1 MKPQCPLPFLTLA
14 CCLATFTPACGQD
27 ATLSFSRDVL
37 PILSDRCFHCHGP
50 DESNRQAEL
59 RLDLRDEATADRDG
73 HAPVVPEDPDA
84 SEIVKRIVSTD
95 PDLLMPPGD
104 SHRKPLTQDEIQ
116 IVQQW
121 IREGAVWGKHW
132 AFEKP
137 ERIPPPIAD
146 VHPIDAFV
154 MQRLKK
160 HNLQLSAPAESH
172 TLLRRLSFDLNGLP
186 PTPEQVAA
194 FKQNSTTEAFATEV
208 DRLLKSP
215 HYGERMAM
223 FWLDAARYSDTD
235 GYQSDATR
243 TNWPWRDWVVQAF
256 NNNMTFDQFTLQ
268 QFAGDLLPNATAEQ
282 QLATCFHRNHMTNGE
297 GGRDPEESRVDY
309 VIDRVNTVGTVWL
322 GLTLGCCQC
331 HSHKFDPITQH
342 DYYRMTAFFNSIDED
357 GKAGTAAKPYLKYKS
372 PFAAQAVQQ
381 AEAVVRE
388 RQEWKKQTQEK
399 ATAEFEDWLPVQQ
412 QFVRNGFQAWHSL
425 QPTELSTAEGT
436 MLKLWDAVSSEV
448 ADSGGETGTTGE
460 TNATGKTRADVPA
473 AAASDNLIQASGPN
487 PFQDDYRIVAP
498 TTLARVTGLK
508 LEVFPDNTVQGW
520 TGRGRSGQFILTD
533 VKLQVR
539 RQGSSQV
546 KDIEFESAVASA
558 ERDAKT
564 RQYGLIK
571 DTLDDDPR
579 NGWMLNEADAKLPQV
594 AVFALKQPLI
604 LQADEELL
612 FVMLQRSTDGD
623 ANIARFRLSVTDQP
637 GPAVRSLKPMPLEGL
652 AAWMSSTKSA
662 TPGAAS
668 ESISDELR
676 KALLEQFLSDH
687 AAYQRVQSALQDAE
701 RQLADFKTAA
711 GELNVMVLAERPEAR
726 KTFVL
731 QRGVWDAHGDEVAA
745 GFPSAVLDVPA
756 TIAGDAHEGEPSD
769 TPATY
774 SRMDLAKWMTSPQ
787 NPLTARVVVNHLWQM
802 LFGNGLVRT
811 PDDFGLQGELPTHLE
826 LLDWLAVE
834 LMEHN
839 WDLQHV
845 IQLIVTSQT
854 YQQSSAV
861 TASLAELD
869 PDNRLLARQT
879 RFRLP
884 GWMIR
889 DAALTYSGLLNP
901 SMGGPPVM
909 PYQPEGVWEEIFM
922 GRFTYQPSVG
932 PLQYRRTLYAFWR
945 RSSAPTFLFDS
956 AQRRVCEVGRRQTN
970 TPLQALTLL
979 NDETS
984 LESARRLAQ
993 DAQQQSI
1000 LPAEQIAHMF
1010 EHVLLRQ
1017 PDSREASILQQK
1029 FETALALCQRD
1040 SAQTLE
1046 LLSIGQ
1052 VDLSQAATADSDT
1065 TVHPSLRRRELQQAA
1080 LMTVASMLLNLDET
1094 ISRE

>member
-1 MKPQCPLPFLTLA
+1 M
-14 CCLATFTPACGQD
+14 
-27 ATLSFSRDVL
+27 SFSRDVM

-59 RLDLRDEATADRDG
+59 RLDLHDEATADRDG
-73 HAPVVPEDPDA
+73 HAAVVPGNPDA

-95 PDLLMPPGD
+95 PDLLMPPRD
-104 SHRKPLTQDEIQ
+104 SHRKPLSPDEIQ

-137 ERIPPPIAD
+137 KRVPPPISDVSIPD

-160 HNLQLSAPAESH
+160 HNLQLAAPADSH

-194 FKQNSTTEAFATEV
+194 FQQNPTPEAFAAEV

-243 TNWPWRDWVVQAF
+243 TNWPWRDWVVEAF
-256 NNNMTFDQFTLQ
+256 NSNMTFDQFALQ
-268 QFAGDLLPNATAEQ
+268 QFAGDLLPKATTEQ

-342 DYYRMTAFFNSIDED
+342 DYYRMSAFFNSIDED

-372 PFAAQAVQQ
+372 PLAAQAVQQ

-388 RQEWKKQTQEK
+388 RQEWKKQTLEK
-399 ATAEFEDWLPVQQ
+399 ATADFEDWLPIQQ
-412 QFVRNGFQAWHSL
+412 QLVRNGFQAWHSL
-425 QPTELSTAEGT
+425 HPKELSTAEGT
-436 MLKLWDAVSSEV
+436 VLKRWDAVSESV
-448 ADSGGETGTTGE
+448 AGSSGDEPTGGETGTNAE
-460 TNATGKTRADVPA
+460 TSAV
-473 AAASDNLIQASGPN
+473 SDNIIQASGPN
-487 PFQDDYRIVAP
+487 PFQDDYRIVAS

-508 LEVFPDNTVQGW
+508 LEVFPDNTVHGW
-520 TGRGRSGQFILTD
+520 TGRGRTGQFILTD
-533 VKLQVR
+533 VKLQVH

-579 NGWMLNEADAKLPQV
+579 NGWMLNEADAKSPQV

-604 LQADEELL
+604 LQADEELS
-612 FVMLQRSTDGD
+612 FVMLHRSTDGD

-637 GPAVRSLKPMPLEGL
+637 GPAVRSLKPMPLEQL
-652 AAWMSSTKSA
+652 ATWTSSMKSA
-662 TPGAAS
+662 SPDTTPNAAG

-701 RQLADFKTAA
+701 RQLADFKKAA

-756 TIAGDAHEGEPSD
+756 FFANEDQGSAVEVQEGDPSS
-769 TPATY
+769 TPSTY
-774 SRMDLAKWMTSPQ
+774 SRMDLAKWITSPE
-787 NPLTARVVVNHLWQM
+787 NPLTARVIVNHLWQM

-811 PDDFGLQGELPTHLE
+811 PDDFGLQGERPTHPE

-845 IQLIVTSQT
+845 IRLIVTSQT

-884 GWMIR
+884 SWMIR
-889 DAALTYSGLLNP
+889 DAALTYSGLLNA

-993 DAQQQSI
+993 AAQLHST
-1000 LPAEQIAHMF
+1000 LPTEQIAHMF

-1017 PDSREASILQQK
+1017 PDQREATILQQK
-1029 FETALALCQRD
+1029 FEAALTLFQQD
-1040 SAQTLE
+1040 SSQTRE

-1052 VDLSQAATADSDT
+1052 LDLSQAAIADNDT
-1065 TVHPSLRRRELQQAA
+1065 TVDPSLRRRELQQAA

>member
-1 MKPQCPLPFLTLA
+1 MKPRYSNVFLTLT
-14 CCLATFTPACGQD
+14 CCVATFTTACGQD
-27 ATLSFSRDVL
+27 ATVSFSRDVM

-50 DESNRQAEL
+50 DASNRQAEL
-59 RLDLRDEATADRDG
+59 RLDLHDEATADRDG
-73 HAPVVPEDPDA
+73 HAAVVPGNPDA

-95 PDLLMPPGD
+95 PDLLMPPRD
-104 SHRKPLTQDEIQ
+104 SHRKPLSPDEIQ

-137 ERIPPPIAD
+137 ERVPPPIAD
-146 VHPIDAFV
+146 VHPVDAFV

-160 HNLQLSAPAESH
+160 QNLQLAAPAESH

-194 FKQNSTTEAFATEV
+194 FQQNPTQEAFAAEV

-256 NNNMTFDQFTLQ
+256 NSNMTFDQFALQ

-342 DYYRMTAFFNSIDED
+342 DYYRMSAFFNSIDED

-372 PFAAQAVQQ
+372 PLAAQAVQQ

-388 RQEWKKQTQEK
+388 RQEWKKQTLEK
-399 ATAEFEDWLPVQQ
+399 ATADFEDWLPIQQ
-412 QFVRNGFQAWHSL
+412 QLVRNGFQAWHSL
-425 QPTELSTAEGT
+425 HPKELSTAEGT
-436 MLKLWDAVSSEV
+436 VLKLWDAVSESV
-448 ADSGGETGTTGE
+448 AGSSGEEPTGGETGTNAE
-460 TNATGKTRADVPA
+460 TS
-473 AAASDNLIQASGPN
+473 AASDNIIQASGPN
-487 PFQDDYRIVAP
+487 PFQDDYRIVAS
-498 TTLARVTGLK
+498 TTLSRVTGLK
-508 LEVFPDNTVQGW
+508 LEVFPDDAVHGW
-520 TGRGRSGQFILTD
+520 TGRGRTGQFILTD

-546 KDIEFESAVASA
+546 KDIDFDSAVASA

-579 NGWMLNEADAKLPQV
+579 NGWMLNEADAKSPQV

-604 LQADEELL
+604 LQADEELS
-612 FVMLQRSTDGD
+612 FVMLHRSTDGD

-637 GPAVRSLKPMPLEGL
+637 GPAVRSLKPMPLEQL
-652 AAWMSSTKSA
+652 ATWTSSRKSA
-662 TPGAAS
+662 TADTTPDAAS
-668 ESISDELR
+668 ESISGELR

-701 RQLADFKTAA
+701 RQLADFKKAA

-731 QRGVWDAHGDEVAA
+731 QRGVWDTHGDEVAA

-756 TIAGDAHEGEPSD
+756 AVNGDAQAAEPSG

-774 SRMDLAKWMTSPQ
+774 SRMDLAKWITSPD
-787 NPLTARVVVNHLWQM
+787 NPLTARVIVNHLWQI

-811 PDDFGLQGELPTHLE
+811 PDDFGLQGERPTHPE

-845 IQLIVTSQT
+845 IRLIVTSQT

-884 GWMIR
+884 SWMIR
-889 DAALTYSGLLNP
+889 DAALTYSGLLNA
-901 SMGGPPVM
+901 SIGGPPVM
-909 PYQPEGVWEEIFM
+909 PYQPEGVWEETFM

-993 DAQQQSI
+993 AAQQQST
-1000 LPAEQIAHMF
+1000 LPTEQIAHMF

-1017 PDSREASILQQK
+1017 PDPRESSILQQK
-1029 FETALALCQRD
+1029 FETALTLYQQD
-1040 SAQTLE
+1040 SAQTRE

-1052 VDLSQAATADSDT
+1052 FDLSQATTDNSDI
-1065 TVHPSLRRRELQQAA
+1065 TVDPSLRRRELQQAA